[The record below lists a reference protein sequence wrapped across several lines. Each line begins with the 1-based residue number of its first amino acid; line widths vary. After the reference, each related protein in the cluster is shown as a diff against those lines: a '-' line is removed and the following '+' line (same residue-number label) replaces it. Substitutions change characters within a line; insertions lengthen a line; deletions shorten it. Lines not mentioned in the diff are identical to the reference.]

1 MCGGGGGGGTPDTT
15 TNTQIIKPWGE
26 AAKYLKGNEKKGI
39 TGVFPAAESFF
50 DQYSALNPQQQGL
63 NTGYF
68 DTLSGRQGNINQ
80 AMGLS
85 QGMMGG
91 AYDPRLGFTQ
101 ARTAGSVTANPYQSN
116 TLGGF
121 QALGKLNPAQALQQQ
136 LSGKIDNPY
145 LQQLHQAN
153 INTSMRGYNDAVK
166 QVQQNIL
173 PGIEDQAF
181 ASGGYGGSRQGVA
194 EGLVGQQLAQNARDL
209 GIQAMDTGAQLY
221 GGAYEGAQGR
231 KAQAADML
239 ANMGYGGA
247 QYNADVLNRMGQF
260 NAQQRQQGAQFN
272 VGQMQN
278 ADQYNSE
285 LDMQQQAA
293 RMQNQLQGIGAM
305 QQAFGMG
312 DTTYNQQQALLNAP
326 MSQYQNA
333 LNQYAN
339 ILTPGAGMGSSST
352 GTSSVPTYDNST
364 AQMIGGGLSLAGLLS
379 SLR

>member
-1 MCGGGGGGGTPDTT
+1 MGGSSGGSTPDTT

-26 AAKYLKGNEKKGI
+26 AAKYLKGNEKQGI
-39 TGVFPAAESFF
+39 TGVFPAAQGFF
-50 DQYSALNPQQQGL
+50 DQYSTLNPQQQGL
-63 NTGYF
+63 NSGYF
-68 DTLSGRQGNINQ
+68 NTLSGRQGGINQ
-80 AMGLS
+80 AMGAG
-85 QGMMGG
+85 QAMMGG
-91 AYDPRLGFTQ
+91 AYDPRLGLTQ
-101 ARTAGSVTANPYQSN
+101 GRTAGAYTANPN
-116 TLGGF
+116 TANTIGGF
-121 QALGKLNPAQALQQQ
+121 RALGNLDPSQALQQQ

-145 LQQLHQAN
+145 LQQLQQAN

-209 GIQAMDTGAQLY
+209 GIHAMDTGAQLY
-221 GGAYEGAQGR
+221 GGAYENAQGR

-239 ANMGYGGA
+239 SQMGYGGS
-247 QYNADVLNRMGQF
+247 QFNADVLNRMGQF
-260 NAQQRQQGAQFN
+260 NASQRQQGNQFDA
-272 VGQMQN
+272 GQWQN
-278 ADQYNSE
+278 ADQYNRE

-293 RMQNQLQGIGAM
+293 RAQNRLQGMGAL
-305 QQAFGMG
+305 QQAYGMG

-326 MSQYQNA
+326 MAQYQNA